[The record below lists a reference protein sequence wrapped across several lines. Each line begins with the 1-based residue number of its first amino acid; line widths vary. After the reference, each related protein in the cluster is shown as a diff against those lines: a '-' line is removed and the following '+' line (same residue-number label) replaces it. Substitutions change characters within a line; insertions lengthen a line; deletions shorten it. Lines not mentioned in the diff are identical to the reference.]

1 MRLAWLCKRWAMAMS
16 AWCDSMAAWRVR
28 DALYGLL
35 ASRPSG
41 ASKAHSKK
49 SAQGGSCEVDS
60 SPLEYHAPESSMM
73 PESGRM
79 RYSVGAFFAFFLV
92 LQ

>member
-1 MRLAWLCKRWAMAMS
+1 MAMS
-16 AWCDSMAAWRVR
+16 AWCDSIAAWRVR
-28 DALYGLL
+28 VALYGLF

-41 ASKAHSKK
+41 ASKTQSKK
-49 SAQGGSCEVDS
+49 SAPGGSCEGAS
-60 SPLEYHAPESSMM
+60 SPPEYHAPESSMT

-92 LQ
+92 FQ